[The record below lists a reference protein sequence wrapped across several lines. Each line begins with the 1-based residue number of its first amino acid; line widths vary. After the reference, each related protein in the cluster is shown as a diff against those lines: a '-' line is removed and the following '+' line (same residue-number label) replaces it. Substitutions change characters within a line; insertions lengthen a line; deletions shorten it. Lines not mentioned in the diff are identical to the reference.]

1 MNSVNHKYHH
11 GNLRDEILRAAYNFV
26 LENGYSTMSL
36 RGIAEQC
43 NVSAT
48 AIYRHYETKE
58 HLLADVV
65 VKGFVVFNMSVKGKE
80 EDDIFQR
87 CENYLAFAF
96 DNYNI
101 YDLLFSQSVVE
112 FLKFPQILEVADRAF
127 ESLLESVK
135 EHDKSLNDLSASN
148 KAIHI
153 WSFLHGMSSISKK
166 MEVAFN
172 LPDGEMPVPVR
183 SVKRARENLKHFIED
198 LFRRL
203 LR

>member
-1 MNSVNHKYHH
+1 MNISFQKYHH
-11 GNLRDEILRAAYNFV
+11 GNLRDDILKAAYNFV
-26 LENGYSTMSL
+26 KENGYAAMSL
-36 RGIAEQC
+36 RGIAEEC

-65 VKGFVVFNMSVKGKE
+65 AEGFVEFNRSVEGKE

-112 FLKFPQILEVADRAF
+112 FLNFPKILEVADKAF

-166 MEVAFN
+166 MDVAFN
-172 LPDGEMPVPVR
+172 LPDSEMPIPVR
-183 SVKRARENLKHFIED
+183 SVKRARENLNQFIED
-198 LFRRL
+198 LF
-203 LR
+203 

>member
-1 MNSVNHKYHH
+1 MKTPFQKYHH
-11 GNLRDEILRAAYNFV
+11 GNLRDDILKAAYDFV
-26 LENGYSTMSL
+26 KENGYAAMSL
-36 RGIAEQC
+36 RGIAEEC

-65 VKGFVVFNMSVKGKE
+65 AEGFVEFNTSVEGKE

-112 FLKFPQILEVADRAF
+112 FLNFPKILEVADKAF
-127 ESLLESVK
+127 ESLLKSVK

-166 MEVAFN
+166 MDVAFN
-172 LPDGEMPVPVR
+172 LPDSEMPIPVR
-183 SVKRARENLKHFIED
+183 SVKRARENLNQFIED
-198 LFRRL
+198 LF
-203 LR
+203 

>member
-1 MNSVNHKYHH
+1 MKIPFQKYHH
-11 GNLRDEILRAAYNFV
+11 GNLRDDILKAAYDFV
-26 LENGYSTMSL
+26 KENGYAAMSL
-36 RGIAEQC
+36 RGIAEEC

-65 VKGFVVFNMSVKGKE
+65 AEGFVEFNASVEGKE

-112 FLKFPQILEVADRAF
+112 FLNFPKILEVADKAF

-166 MEVAFN
+166 MDVAFN
-172 LPDGEMPVPVR
+172 LPDSEMPIPVR
-183 SVKRARENLKHFIED
+183 SVKRARENLNQFIED
-198 LFRRL
+198 LF
-203 LR
+203 

>member
-1 MNSVNHKYHH
+1 MNIPFQKYHH
-11 GNLRDEILRAAYNFV
+11 GNLRDDILKAAYSFV
-26 LENGYSTMSL
+26 KENGYAAMSL
-36 RGIAEQC
+36 RGIADQC

-65 VKGFVVFNMSVKGKE
+65 IKGFVEFNMSVEGKE

-87 CENYLAFAF
+87 SENYLAFAF

-101 YDLLFSQSVVE
+101 YDLIFSQSVVE
-112 FLKFPQILEVADRAF
+112 FLKFPKILEVADKAF

-166 MEVAFN
+166 MDVAFN
-172 LPDGEMPVPVR
+172 LPDSEMPIPVR
-183 SVKRARENLKHFIED
+183 SVKRARENLKQFIED
-198 LFRRL
+198 LF
-203 LR
+203 

>member
-1 MNSVNHKYHH
+1 MKISFQKYHH
-11 GNLRDEILRAAYNFV
+11 GNLRDDILKAAYNFV
-26 LENGYSTMSL
+26 KENGYAAMSL
-36 RGIAEQC
+36 RGISEEC

-65 VKGFVVFNMSVKGKE
+65 AKGFVVLNSSVKGKE
-80 EDDIFQR
+80 DDDIFQR

-112 FLKFPQILEVADRAF
+112 FLNFPKILEVADKAF
-127 ESLLESVK
+127 ESLLKSVK

-166 MEVAFN
+166 MDVAFN
-172 LPDGEMPVPVR
+172 LPDNEMPIPVR
-183 SVKRARENLKHFIED
+183 SVKRARENLKLFIED
-198 LFRRL
+198 LF
-203 LR
+203 

>member
-1 MNSVNHKYHH
+1 MKIPFQKYHH
-11 GNLRDEILRAAYNFV
+11 GNLRDDILKAAYDFV
-26 LENGYSTMSL
+26 KENGYAAMSL
-36 RGIAEQC
+36 RGIAEEC

-65 VKGFVVFNMSVKGKE
+65 AEGFVEFNASVEGKE

-112 FLKFPQILEVADRAF
+112 FLNFPKILEVADKAF
-127 ESLLESVK
+127 ESLLKSVK

-153 WSFLHGMSSISKK
+153 WSFLHGMSSISKN
-166 MEVAFN
+166 MDVAFN
-172 LPDGEMPVPVR
+172 LPDSEMPIPVR
-183 SVKRARENLKHFIED
+183 SVKRARENLNQFIED
-198 LFRRL
+198 LF
-203 LR
+203 

>member
-1 MNSVNHKYHH
+1 MNSENHKYHH
-11 GNLRDEILRAAYNFV
+11 GNLRDEILIAAYNFV

-80 EDDIFQR
+80 DDDIFQR

-166 MEVAFN
+166 MDVAFN
-172 LPDGEMPVPVR
+172 LPDSEMPVPVR
-183 SVKRARENLKHFIED
+183 SVKRARENLKQFIED
-198 LFRRL
+198 LF
-203 LR
+203 

>member
-1 MNSVNHKYHH
+1 MNSENHKYHH

-65 VKGFVVFNMSVKGKE
+65 AKGFNEFNMSVKGNE
-80 EDDIFQR
+80 EEDIFQR

-166 MEVAFN
+166 MDVAFN

-183 SVKRARENLKHFIED
+183 SVKRARENLKQFIED
-198 LFRRL
+198 LF
-203 LR
+203 

>member
-1 MNSVNHKYHH
+1 MNIPFQKYHH
-11 GNLRDEILRAAYNFV
+11 GNLRDDILKAAYSFV
-26 LENGYSTMSL
+26 KENGYAAMSL
-36 RGIAEQC
+36 RGIAEEC

-65 VKGFVVFNMSVKGKE
+65 AEGFVDFNTSVEGKE

-112 FLKFPQILEVADRAF
+112 FLNFPKILEVADKAF

-166 MEVAFN
+166 MDVAFN
-172 LPDGEMPVPVR
+172 LPDSEMPIPVR
-183 SVKRARENLKHFIED
+183 SVKRARENLNQFIED
-198 LFRRL
+198 LF
-203 LR
+203 

>member
-1 MNSVNHKYHH
+1 MKISFQKYHH
-11 GNLRDEILRAAYNFV
+11 GNLEDDILKAAYNFV
-26 LENGYSTMSL
+26 KENGYAAMSL
-36 RGIAEQC
+36 RGIAEEC

-48 AIYRHYETKE
+48 TIYRHYETKE

-65 VKGFVVFNMSVKGKE
+65 AEGFVEFNTSVEGKE

-112 FLKFPQILEVADRAF
+112 FLNFPKILEVADKAF
-127 ESLLESVK
+127 ESLLKSVK

-166 MEVAFN
+166 MDVAFN
-172 LPDGEMPVPVR
+172 LPESEMPIPVR
-183 SVKRARENLKHFIED
+183 SVKRARENLKQFIED
-198 LFRRL
+198 LF
-203 LR
+203 

>member
-1 MNSVNHKYHH
+1 MNSENHKYHH
-11 GNLRDEILRAAYNFV
+11 GNLRDEILIAAYNFV

-65 VKGFVVFNMSVKGKE
+65 VKGFVVFNMSVKGNE

-166 MEVAFN
+166 MDVAFN

-183 SVKRARENLKHFIED
+183 SVKRARENLKQFIED
-198 LFRRL
+198 LF
-203 LR
+203 

>member
-1 MNSVNHKYHH
+1 MMKIPFQKYHH
-11 GNLRDEILRAAYNFV
+11 GNLRDDILKAAYNFV
-26 LENGYSTMSL
+26 KENGYAAMSL
-36 RGIAEQC
+36 RGIAEEC

-65 VKGFVVFNMSVKGKE
+65 AEGFVEFNTSVEGKE

-112 FLKFPQILEVADRAF
+112 FLNFPKILEVADKAF
-127 ESLLESVK
+127 ESLLKSVK

-166 MEVAFN
+166 MDVAFN
-172 LPDGEMPVPVR
+172 LPDSEMPIPVR
-183 SVKRARENLKHFIED
+183 SVKRARENLNQFIED
-198 LFRRL
+198 LF
-203 LR
+203 

>member
-1 MNSVNHKYHH
+1 MKIPFQKYHH
-11 GNLRDEILRAAYNFV
+11 GNLRDDILKAAYNFV
-26 LENGYSTMSL
+26 KENGYAAMSL
-36 RGIAEQC
+36 RGIAEEC

-65 VKGFVVFNMSVKGKE
+65 AEGFVEFNTSVEGKE

-112 FLKFPQILEVADRAF
+112 FLNFPKILKVADKAF
-127 ESLLESVK
+127 ESLLKSVK

-166 MEVAFN
+166 MDVAFN
-172 LPDGEMPVPVR
+172 LPDSEMPIPVR
-183 SVKRARENLKHFIED
+183 SVKRARENLNQFIED
-198 LFRRL
+198 LF
-203 LR
+203 

>member
-11 GNLRDEILRAAYNFV
+11 GNLRDEILIAAYNFV
-26 LENGYSTMSL
+26 VVNGYAAMSL
-36 RGIAEQC
+36 RGIADEC

-48 AIYRHYETKE
+48 AIYRHYKTKE

-65 VKGFVVFNMSVKGKE
+65 VKGFIEFNTFVEGS
-80 EDDIFQR
+80 EDGNIFDK
-87 CENYLAFAF
+87 CDNYLEFAF
-96 DNYNI
+96 DNKNI

-112 FLKFPQILEVADRAF
+112 FLKFPQILEVADKAF

-135 EHDKSLNDLSASN
+135 KHDKSLNDLSASN

-166 MEVAFN
+166 MDVAFN
-172 LPDGEMPVPVR
+172 LPESEMPIPVR
-183 SVKRARENLKHFIED
+183 SVKRERENLKQFIED
-198 LFRRL
+198 LF
-203 LR
+203 

>member
-1 MNSVNHKYHH
+1 MKTPFQKYHH
-11 GNLRDEILRAAYNFV
+11 GNLRDDILKAAYNFV
-26 LENGYSTMSL
+26 KENGYAAMSL
-36 RGIAEQC
+36 RGIAEEC

-65 VKGFVVFNMSVKGKE
+65 AEGFVEFNTSVEGKE

-112 FLKFPQILEVADRAF
+112 FLNFPKILEVADKAF
-127 ESLLESVK
+127 ESLLKSVK

-166 MEVAFN
+166 MDVAFN
-172 LPDGEMPVPVR
+172 LPDSEMPIPVR
-183 SVKRARENLKHFIED
+183 SVKRARENLNQFIED
-198 LFRRL
+198 LF
-203 LR
+203 

>member
-65 VKGFVVFNMSVKGKE
+65 AKGFNEFNMSVKGNE
-80 EDDIFQR
+80 EEDIFQR

-166 MEVAFN
+166 MDVAFN

-198 LFRRL
+198 LF
-203 LR
+203 

>member
-26 LENGYSTMSL
+26 LENGYSAMSL

-65 VKGFVVFNMSVKGKE
+65 VKGFVEFNMSVEGEE

-87 CENYLAFAF
+87 SENYLAFAF

-166 MEVAFN
+166 MDVAFN
-172 LPDGEMPVPVR
+172 LPDSEMPVPVR
-183 SVKRARENLKHFIED
+183 SVKRARENLKQFIED
-198 LFRRL
+198 LF
-203 LR
+203 

>member
-26 LENGYSTMSL
+26 LENGYSAMSL

-166 MEVAFN
+166 MDVAFN
-172 LPDGEMPVPVR
+172 LPESEMPIPVR
-183 SVKRARENLKHFIED
+183 SVKRARENLKQFIED
-198 LFRRL
+198 LF
-203 LR
+203 

>member
-1 MNSVNHKYHH
+1 MDSVNHKYHH

-112 FLKFPQILEVADRAF
+112 FLNFPKILEVADKAF
-127 ESLLESVK
+127 ESLLKSVK

-166 MEVAFN
+166 MEAAML
-172 LPDGEMPVPVR
+172 LPENEMPPAVK
-183 SVKRARENLKHFIED
+183 SVKRTRENLEFFIQE
-198 LFRRL
+198 LF
-203 LR
+203 

>member
-1 MNSVNHKYHH
+1 MNIPFQKYHH
-11 GNLRDEILRAAYNFV
+11 GNLRDDILKAAYSFV
-26 LENGYSTMSL
+26 KENGYASMSL

-48 AIYRHYETKE
+48 AIYRHYKTKE

-65 VKGFVVFNMSVKGKE
+65 VKGFVEFNISVEGRE

-87 CENYLAFAF
+87 SENYLAFAF

-112 FLKFPQILEVADRAF
+112 FLKFPQILEVADKAF

-166 MEVAFN
+166 MDVAFN
-172 LPDGEMPVPVR
+172 LPDSEMPIPVR
-183 SVKRARENLKHFIED
+183 SVKRARENLKQFIED
-198 LFRRL
+198 LF
-203 LR
+203 

>member
-1 MNSVNHKYHH
+1 MNIPFQKYHH
-11 GNLRDEILRAAYNFV
+11 GNLRDDILKAAYSFV
-26 LENGYSTMSL
+26 RENGYAAMSL
-36 RGIAEQC
+36 RGIADQC

-65 VKGFVVFNMSVKGKE
+65 VKGFVEFNMSVEGKE

-87 CENYLAFAF
+87 SENYLAFAF

-112 FLKFPQILEVADRAF
+112 FLKFPKILEVADRAF
-127 ESLLESVK
+127 GSLLESVK

-166 MEVAFN
+166 MDVAFN
-172 LPDGEMPVPVR
+172 LPDSEMPIPVR
-183 SVKRARENLKHFIED
+183 SVKRARENLKQFIED
-198 LFRRL
+198 LF
-203 LR
+203 

>member
-1 MNSVNHKYHH
+1 MNIPFQKYHH

-26 LENGYSTMSL
+26 LENGYSAMSL

-166 MEVAFN
+166 MDVAFN
-172 LPDGEMPVPVR
+172 LPDNEMPIPVR
-183 SVKRARENLKHFIED
+183 SVKRARENLKLFIED
-198 LFRRL
+198 LF
-203 LR
+203 

>member
-1 MNSVNHKYHH
+1 MNIPFQKYHH
-11 GNLRDEILRAAYNFV
+11 GNLRDDILKAAYDFV
-26 LENGYSTMSL
+26 KENGYAAMSL
-36 RGIAEQC
+36 RGIAEEC

-65 VKGFVVFNMSVKGKE
+65 AEGFVEFNKSVEGKE

-112 FLKFPQILEVADRAF
+112 FLNFPKILKVADKAF
-127 ESLLESVK
+127 ESLLKSVK

-166 MEVAFN
+166 MDVAFN
-172 LPDGEMPVPVR
+172 LPDSEMPIPVR
-183 SVKRARENLKHFIED
+183 SVKRARENLNQFIED
-198 LFRRL
+198 LF
-203 LR
+203 

>member
-1 MNSVNHKYHH
+1 MNISFQKYHH
-11 GNLRDEILRAAYNFV
+11 GNLRDDILKAAYSFV
-26 LENGYSTMSL
+26 KGNGYAAMSL
-36 RGIAEQC
+36 RGIADEC

-65 VKGFVVFNMSVKGKE
+65 AEGFVEFNTSVEGKE

-112 FLKFPQILEVADRAF
+112 FLNFPKILEVADKAF
-127 ESLLESVK
+127 ESLLKSVK

-166 MEVAFN
+166 MDVAFN
-172 LPDGEMPVPVR
+172 LPDSEMPIPVR
-183 SVKRARENLKHFIED
+183 SVKRARENLNQFIED
-198 LFRRL
+198 LF
-203 LR
+203 

>member
-1 MNSVNHKYHH
+1 MNIPFQKYHH
-11 GNLRDEILRAAYNFV
+11 GNLRDDILKAAYSFV
-26 LENGYSTMSL
+26 KENGYAAMSL
-36 RGIAEQC
+36 RGIADQC
-43 NVSAT
+43 DVSAT

-65 VKGFVVFNMSVKGKE
+65 VKGFVEFNMSVEGEE

-87 CENYLAFAF
+87 SENYLAFAF

-166 MEVAFN
+166 MDVALN
-172 LPDGEMPVPVR
+172 LPDSEMPIPVR
-183 SVKRARENLKHFIED
+183 SVKRARENLKLFIED
-198 LFRRL
+198 LF
-203 LR
+203 

>member
-1 MNSVNHKYHH
+1 MNITYQKYHH
-11 GNLRDEILRAAYNFV
+11 GNLRDEILRAAYRFV
-26 LENGYSTMSL
+26 EENGYAAMSL
-36 RGIAEQC
+36 RGIADEC

-65 VKGFVVFNMSVKGKE
+65 VKGFVEFNISVEGKE

-135 EHDKSLNDLSASN
+135 QHDKSLNDLSASN

-166 MEVAFN
+166 MDVAFN
-172 LPDGEMPVPVR
+172 LPDSEMPIPVR
-183 SVKRARENLKHFIED
+183 SVKRARENLKQFIED
-198 LFRRL
+198 LF
-203 LR
+203 

>member
-1 MNSVNHKYHH
+1 MNSENHKYHH
-11 GNLRDEILRAAYNFV
+11 GNLRDEILIAAYNFV

-36 RGIAEQC
+36 RGVAEQC

-65 VKGFVVFNMSVKGKE
+65 AKGFVVLNSSVKGKE
-80 EDDIFQR
+80 DDDIFQR

-166 MEVAFN
+166 MDVAFN

-183 SVKRARENLKHFIED
+183 SVKRARENLKQFIED
-198 LFRRL
+198 LF
-203 LR
+203 

>member
-36 RGIAEQC
+36 RVIAEQC

-65 VKGFVVFNMSVKGKE
+65 AKGFIEFNMSVKGEE
-80 EDDIFQR
+80 EDNIFQR

-112 FLKFPQILEVADRAF
+112 FLKFPEILEVADRAF

-166 MEVAFN
+166 MDVAFN
-172 LPDGEMPVPVR
+172 LPDSEMPIPVR
-183 SVKRARENLKHFIED
+183 SVKRARENLKQFIED
-198 LFRRL
+198 LF
-203 LR
+203 

>member
-1 MNSVNHKYHH
+1 MNIPFQKYHH
-11 GNLRDEILRAAYNFV
+11 GNLRDDILKAAYSFV
-26 LENGYSTMSL
+26 KENGYAAMSL
-36 RGIAEQC
+36 RGIADQC

-65 VKGFVVFNMSVKGKE
+65 IKGFVEFNMSVEGKE

-87 CENYLAFAF
+87 SENYLAFAF

-166 MEVAFN
+166 MDVAFN
-172 LPDGEMPVPVR
+172 LPDSEMPIPVR
-183 SVKRARENLKHFIED
+183 SVKRARENLNQFIED
-198 LFRRL
+198 LF
-203 LR
+203 

>member
-26 LENGYSTMSL
+26 LENGYSAMSL

-65 VKGFVVFNMSVKGKE
+65 VKGFVVFNMSVKGNE

-166 MEVAFN
+166 MDVAFN

-198 LFRRL
+198 LF
-203 LR
+203 